1 MAHTKQSRVD
11 ERKKYLNSFIPEK
24 INPAIFKLN
33 EVEDASKCLF
43 LNGYVV
49 IDLNS
54 VIGEAER
61 KSAIK
66 ECIVDVF
73 MNQGYTEEYSLKLY
87 SKKDGHRLVPT
98 NTEDVE
104 EIYEWFVRP
113 VVTNRDREM
122 LKKCAPR
129 HMTGMGA
136 PCDDTAF
143 NTDWQWDI
151 RLNKEVQEFMQGLM
165 RIRKLPVPDINR
177 LYVKIDNSRKK
188 GTSWIHADESS
199 YGVFQ
204 DYAKKDKNII
214 DEICGKMALSVN
226 PSEMIIVPGSH
237 KSDFREQLA
246 LKYAK
251 YEHNPKNRENNIV
264 WFWKCD
270 KHGNCTDPLRIYE
283 DHSRL
288 VEIPAGCILLWE
300 YSLLHGSLKGSV
312 GTAVPI
318 GGYFSWRNPE
328 VDKHDWYEARSGMT
342 ERDDRKRA
350 FETRSAPKL
359 WNSGGR
365 IDGFPAAF
373 YRFPY
378 MIDNHMEKIDKKDEW
393 VVNNMLLKNGIKKT
407 HTFKST
413 GIDKQ
418 VLHGWSRR
426 YGAPYRNRDMSID
439 DKERFMIG

>member
-1 MAHTKQSRVD
+1 MASTKESRPD
-11 ERKKYLNSFIPEK
+11 ERKKHLNSFMPPK
-24 INPAIFKLN
+24 IYPAIFKLQH
-33 EVEDASKCLF
+33 VEAASEFLF
-43 LNGYVV
+43 EEGYVL

-54 VIGEAER
+54 VIGADAR

-73 MNQGYTEEYSLKLY
+73 MNQGYKEEYSLEIY
-87 SKKDGHRLVPT
+87 SKKDNHRLLPS

-104 EIYEWFVRP
+104 EIYEWFMRP
-113 VVTNRDREM
+113 TVPKKDRDM

-143 NTDWQWDI
+143 NTEWQWDI
-151 RLNKEVQEFMQGLM
+151 RLNKDVQEFMQGLM
-165 RIRKLPVPDINR
+165 RSRKLPVPDVNR
-177 LYVKIDNSRKK
+177 LYIKIDNSKKK

-199 YGVFQ
+199 YAVFQ
-204 DYAKKDKNII
+204 DYVRKDKNVI
-214 DEICGKMALSVN
+214 EEVCGKMALSVN
-226 PSEMIIVPGSH
+226 PSEMIIVPRSH
-237 KSDFREQLA
+237 KSYFREDLA
-246 LKYAK
+246 RNYAK
-251 YEHNPKNRENNIV
+251 YEKNPKNRENNIV

-270 KHGNCTDPLRIYE
+270 KDGNCTDPLRIYE

-288 VEIPAGCILLWE
+288 VEIPGGCILLWE
-300 YSLLHGSLKGSV
+300 SSVVHGSLNSSV
-312 GTAVPI
+312 GSAIPI
-318 GGYFSWRNPE
+318 GGYFNWRNPE
-328 VDKHDWYEARSGMT
+328 VDKHHWYEARSGRK
-342 ERDDRKRA
+342 EGADREMV
-350 FETRSAPKL
+350 FETRCAPKL

-365 IDGFPAAF
+365 IDGFPAAY

-378 MIDNHMEKIDKKDEW
+378 MIDNHMQKIDRNDQW

-413 GIDKQ
+413 GVEKQ
-418 VLHGWSRR
+418 VLYGWSRR
-426 YGAPYRNRDMSID
+426 YGVPYRDRHLSKE